1 MFSIKLIKII
11 DYILSILIIIL
22 LAPLMLFFILLNLF
36 ILGSPIFFVSKRI
49 GLNGLEFNL
58 LKLRSMDIKK
68 SLNEPDIIPYY
79 GKFLRRT
86 SIDELPQLLNILI
99 GDMSLIGPRPLPK
112 SLEDQIIIENKIIR
126 RNVKPGIS
134 GYSQINFSGKKRSLE
149 EKIELDLYY
158 IENLNLLIYLKILF
172 FTPITLIKRFVLNRK
187 GTTL

>member
-11 DYILSILIIIL
+11 DYLLTILIIIIL
-22 LAPLMLFFILLNLF
+22 TPLILFFVLLNLF
-36 ILGSPIFFVSKRI
+36 ILGSPIFFISKRI

-68 SLNEPDIIPYY
+68 KLDEPDKIPSY

-112 SLEDQIIIENKIIR
+112 QVEDQIKKENKIIR

-134 GYSQINFSGKKRSLE
+134 GYSQIYFSGKKRSLE
-149 EKIELDLYY
+149 EKIELDLYF
-158 IENLNLLIYLKILF
+158 IKNLNLLIYLKILF
-172 FTPITLIKRFVLNRK
+172 LTPITLIKRFVFNRK